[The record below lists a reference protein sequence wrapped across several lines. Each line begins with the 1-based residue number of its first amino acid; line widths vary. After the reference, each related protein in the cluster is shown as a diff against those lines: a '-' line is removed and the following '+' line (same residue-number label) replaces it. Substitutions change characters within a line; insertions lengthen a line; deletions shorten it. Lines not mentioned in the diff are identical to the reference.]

1 MSIGKKIT
9 LMVLA
14 ILTTTA
20 VAVGL
25 YFTTLS
31 SFTNSEF
38 AKTFKNYQTSK
49 NVSQAIKQTKPFSI
63 LLMGVDTGSADRT
76 DRWQGNSDSMLL
88 VTVNP
93 KTKKTTMTSLERDI
107 LIKLSGPKK
116 NNMTGIEA
124 KLNAAYAAGGAQ
136 MAIMTVQDLLDI
148 TIDYYMQ
155 INMQGLV
162 DLVEAVGGITVTNNF
177 DFPIQIYEQ
186 EPAYTATVPV
196 GTHKINGDQALVYAR
211 MRYDD
216 PDGDYGRQKRQ
227 REVIQKVMAK
237 ILALDSISNYRKI
250 LSAVSNNMQT
260 NVEIS
265 TSTIPKLLGYR
276 DALKNIKTYQLRGE
290 DATMPDGGSYQIVMA
305 QHLLEIQNR
314 IKKEL
319 GLKTSQTSLKTS
331 AVVYESMYGL
341 DSKLDINGSKSDESS
356 DKDEEEQSSSEIEVS
371 SAPSSSSPPV
381 SSPPISVPA
390 SEPVAVPTVP
400 EVSQV
405 VPEVY
410 PSYSSSAPVYEQPV
424 YEQPPAS
431 VVETVPVEQPVAPV
445 VVPEVVPE
453 AVPSYIPSQ

>member
-1 MSIGKKIT
+1 MSIGKKISI
-9 LMVLA
+9 MIVA
-14 ILTTTA
+14 ILATTA
-20 VAVGL
+20 LAVGL

-76 DRWQGNSDSMLL
+76 DRWQGNSDSMIL

-116 NNMTGIEA
+116 NDMTGVEA

-155 INMQGLV
+155 INMQGMV
-162 DLVEAVGGITVTNNF
+162 DLVDAVGGITVTNNF

-227 REVIQKVMAK
+227 REVIKKIMAK

-250 LSAVSNNMQT
+250 LSAVSSNMQT

-265 TSTIPKLLGYR
+265 TKTIPKLLGYR
-276 DALKNIKTYQLRGE
+276 EALKNIKSYQLRGE
-290 DATMPDGGSYQIVMA
+290 DATMADGGSYQVVTA
-305 QHLLEIQNR
+305 EHLLDIQNR
-314 IKKEL
+314 IKTEL
-319 GLKTSQTSLKTS
+319 GLKTNQSKLKTS
-331 AVVYESMYGL
+331 AVVYETLYGL
-341 DSKLDINGSKSDESS
+341 DSKIDINESKSSTESS
-356 DKDEEEQSSSEIEVS
+356 QDTEDSSSEETESQVS
-371 SAPSSSSPPV
+371 SYESSPIV
-381 SSPPISVPA
+381 NVPA
-390 SEPVAVPTVP
+390 SEQSVVPVVP
-400 EVSQV
+400 EVSQAIQ
-405 VPEVY
+405 EVY
-410 PSYSSSAPVYEQPV
+410 PSYSEISPVYSTPVEPVYEQSVVPN
-424 YEQPPAS
+424 
-431 VVETVPVEQPVAPV
+431 VVETPQAVETPVITPV
-445 VVPEVVPE
+445 VE
-453 AVPSYIPSQ
+453 